1 MGELERS
8 EKVEGRGK
16 ARAAAARRSAS
27 VSRIPSALASLVLAL
42 SAGALAGC
50 GYHLVGHSNSLPARL
65 QKLYVTPLVN
75 QSGRAELDQRLTDA
89 ITREWVRRGRFQ
101 LVSGSEQA
109 DVVLSGTIVAAVTSP
124 VQFDSSGRATQYQLT
139 VVADMQ
145 LVDRT
150 GAKPVVLWRDQQF
163 SRSAAY
169 QVNVNA
175 AEYFDQSVEAMD
187 TLSRD
192 FARGLVTTILEGF

>member
-1 MGELERS
+1 MS
-8 EKVEGRGK
+8 PVVRGPWSV
-16 ARAAAARRSAS
+16 ARC
-27 VSRIPSALASLVLAL
+27 ALLALGVLAV
-42 SAGALAGC
+42 GGC
-50 GYHLVGHSNSLPARL
+50 GYHLVGHSNALPARL
-65 QKLYVTPLVN
+65 QKLYVAPLVN

-101 LVSGSEQA
+101 LVSNSEQA

-124 VQFDSSGRATQYQLT
+124 VQFDSSGRATEYQLT
-139 VVADMQ
+139 VVANMQ

-150 GAKPVVLWRDQQF
+150 GAKPVVLWHDQQF

-169 QVNVNA
+169 LVNVNA